1 MAGIGFPGSRCLP
14 LVGATLD
21 FQADL
26 ELLLNFLALRLRDLV
41 DDFLFE
47 ALLVSGPRILD
58 LTVEGI
64 VAALFVSLRS
74 LRVVN

>member
-64 VAALFVSLRS
+64 VAVLFVSLHS
-74 LRVVN
+74 QRVVN